1 MKLTPPERYARKYCT
16 PVVFARF
23 VCALLDFCAH
33 NFPAK
38 PEKKLWTFIVD
49 QRLYIY
55 QFLEQIFLNMYKLFS
70 VWSVYIYIWIL
81 IYPINYK
88 GYGACQLTTFI

>member
-38 PEKKLWTFIVD
+38 PEKNSGHLSLT
-49 QRLYIY
+49 
-55 QFLEQIFLNMYKLFS
+55 
-70 VWSVYIYIWIL
+70 
-81 IYPINYK
+81 K
-88 GYGACQLTTFI
+88 GCISTNF